1 MEKCIKTWP
10 SATRAEASRAA
21 ISIWLLRLFWARL
34 ASQQSHL
41 CLNHNLWFV
50 QYFPSSVSSCCGY
63 SSQSHE
69 FLFVYSCVNLWN
81 SFSELSVCTWRPLM
95 AAAINSCALVVSLMV
110 CTTLFVSDISIGNR
124 TVYCGIWD
132 LSNAL
137 NRMRRSRMLF
147 RAFQVLLYHSKLCYN
162 MLIVKDVCV

>member
-1 MEKCIKTWP
+1 MDT
-10 SATRAEASRAA
+10 
-21 ISIWLLRLFWARL
+21 L
-34 ASQQSHL
+34 
-41 CLNHNLWFV
+41 
-50 QYFPSSVSSCCGY
+50 
-63 SSQSHE
+63 
-69 FLFVYSCVNLWN
+69 VNLLSYIAVSIYKFLSPN
-81 SFSELSVCTWRPLM
+81 SVCVHVDIM

-147 RAFQVLLYHSKLCYN
+147 RAFQVLHV
-162 MLIVKDVCV
+162 LIPNTTVNCAITC